1 MKDGFDS
8 LLAEAEAQPFEGW
21 DFSWIA
27 KRSTV
32 EPLSWSYPRIVVRH
46 ARGSSDMLDLGTGG
60 GELLSSFAYR
70 PPMTIATEA
79 YLPNVSVAARR
90 LHPLNVTVVA
100 VGGEPDN
107 NRQRGRVK
115 GKLPFK
121 TGSFHLAIN
130 RHESYVA
137 SEIARV
143 LVTGGCF
150 ITQQVGKQRF
160 HDFHRL
166 LGLSPPPAPRTEWT
180 LDLAKAQLRA
190 ANLRVTDSAKGI
202 EVRSFKDVGAFAWYL
217 KAIPWTVKRFSI
229 RRYRSRLKELHLKCE
244 REGPLKVSQNRFWLK
259 AVKE

>member
-8 LLAEAEAQPFEGW
+8 LLAEAEAQPFKGW

-27 KRSTV
+27 KRRTV
-32 EPLSWSYPRIVVRH
+32 QPLSWSYPRIVLRH
-46 ARGSSDMLDLGTGG
+46 ARGSPDMLDLGTGG
-60 GELLSSFAYR
+60 GELLASLTYR
-70 PPMTIATEA
+70 PPMTVATEA
-79 YLPNVSVAARR
+79 YPPNVSVAARR

-100 VGGEPDN
+100 VGGESDN
-107 NRQRGRVK
+107 NHQRGRIK

-121 TGSFHLAIN
+121 HGSFHLVIN

-137 SEIARV
+137 SEIARI
-143 LVTGGCF
+143 LATGGCF

-166 LGLSPPPAPRTEWT
+166 LGAFPPPIPRREWT
-180 LDLAKAQLRA
+180 LELAKAQLRA

-202 EVRSFKDVGAFAWYL
+202 EVHSFKDVGAFAWYL
-217 KAIPWTVKRFSI
+217 KAIPWIVNGFSM

-244 REGPLKVSQNRFWLK
+244 REGQLKVRLNRFWLK